1 MKMNIKTRWNAA
13 QDKVFYVIYGEDA
26 GNEVACFDGLLQ
38 AALVIRYISGA
49 AMNEHDAA
57 LALAAISEFDECI
70 DEKKIGRA
78 VEDPF
83 VPE

>member
-1 MKMNIKTRWNAA
+1 MKIKTRWNEK
-13 QDKVFYVIYGEDA
+13 QDAVFYVIYEDDP
-26 GNEVACFDGLLQ
+26 GNEIACFDGIFQ
-38 AALVIRYISGA
+38 AALVIRYLSGA

-57 LALAAISEFDECI
+57 LALAALAEFDECI

-83 VPE
+83 VPQ

>member
-1 MKMNIKTRWNAA
+1 MNIKTRWNEAMD
-13 QDKVFYVIYGEDA
+13 QVYYVIYGEDA
-26 GNEVACFDGLLQ
+26 GNEVACFTGLLQ
-38 AALVIRYISGA
+38 AALVVRYLSGA
-49 AMNEHDAA
+49 YMNENDTAH
-57 LALAAISEFDECI
+57 ALAAISEFDLCN